1 MQTNLGVIVRRPASR
16 LPLSHALAFRKP
28 SSAASDHV
36 SVAYRRDQS
45 GLSRTTT
52 LDGGAHQERIR
63 TFEQV
68 DPTHD
73 CWDRLI
79 LQGLQPEGDV
89 SAPKFKLRYADLFSG
104 CGGMSIG
111 LEQAAHAVGGIA
123 ASALAI
129 DSNPSV
135 LDIYGYNI
143 ACEHLIRGDIT
154 KQSLPTSST
163 LGDVDLLIGGPPC
176 QGHSNLNNHT
186 RRDDGRNRL
195 YFEMVRFA
203 LDYEV
208 PTVVIENVPTV
219 LRSKNPVVDQSVA
232 ALKLGGYQVES
243 VSINAL
249 RVGVPQTRKR
259 HFLVASRY
267 DAPPIADFINAFR
280 TDERSVGW
288 AINDLLD
295 ADLTQRMNVPANL
308 ATVNRARIKEMFED
322 DLYDMPMHLRPP
334 SHQFGQYSYTSV
346 YGRLRWDQPSGTI
359 TTNFRTP
366 GCGRFIHP
374 LRQRTLTMHEAARLQ
389 TFPDT
394 FEFFPPGVQLSNQTV
409 QTAIGNAVPPKL
421 AFVVGLWA
429 IAALGITKTDSAKPK
444 QSVNGYHPIEPKLQ
458 HEASI
463 PKVRIPA

>member
-1 MQTNLGVIVRRPASR
+1 MPGCGDAV
-16 LPLSHALAFRKP
+16 
-28 SSAASDHV
+28 SDQV
-36 SVAYRRDQS
+36 SVACQRDRG
-45 GLSRTTT
+45 GLCRTIT
-52 LDGGAHQERIR
+52 LNGRAHQQRIR
-63 TFEQV
+63 TVKQA
-68 DPTHD
+68 DANHD
-73 CWDRLI
+73 GWDLLI
-79 LQGLQPEGDV
+79 LQGFQPEGV
-89 SAPKFKLRYADLFSG
+89 EGAPKFNLRYADLFSG
-104 CGGMSIG
+104 CGGMSLG
-111 LEQAAHAVGGIA
+111 LEQAAQAVGGIA
-123 ASALAI
+123 ASALAV

-135 LDIYGYNI
+135 LDIYGHNI

-154 KQSLPTSST
+154 EQPLPTSTT
-163 LGDVDLLIGGPPC
+163 LGDIDLLVGGPPC

-208 PTVVIENVPTV
+208 PVVVIENVPTV

-249 RVGVPQTRKR
+249 LVGVPQTRKR
-259 HFLVASRY
+259 HFLVASRH
-267 DAPPIADFINAFR
+267 DAPPIAEFINAFR
-280 TDERSVGW
+280 TEERSVGW
-288 AINDLLD
+288 AIGDLLD
-295 ADLTQRMNVPANL
+295 ADLAQRINVPANL
-308 ATVNRARIKEMFED
+308 ANVNRARIKEMFED
-322 DLYDMPMHLRPP
+322 DLYDMPMHLRPA

-394 FEFFPPGVQLSNQTV
+394 FEFFPPGVHLSNQTV

-429 IAALGITKTDSAKPK
+429 ITALGITKADMGKSKRT
-444 QSVNGYHPIEPKLQ
+444 VNGYHSIKPTGERATSAIEVPIL
-458 HEASI
+458 S
-463 PKVRIPA
+463 